1 MPKHTW
7 IDDLEF
13 EVEQEIDPRTKGP
26 SRGDVVVRPRLKHSA
41 VASDDGKWGI
51 ALFVLAVML
60 TVGIVGAVV
69 WKRNA
74 AAGPYISH
82 NSQWQAPPSVDRR
95 DPPPRYSDYVTQTD
109 FDELRK
115 AQVKIWERTKWNTD
129 IITLMSIVDNHNLA
143 VSRNGYPKS
152 HYIYLNT
159 DWTIDRIP
167 DHVNLSA
174 EDRAFLEKFVKQK
187 TSDESQTQSEG

>member
-1 MPKHTW
+1 MPRHTW

-13 EVEQEIDPRTKGP
+13 EVGQEIDPRTKGP
-26 SRGDVVVRPRLKHSA
+26 SRGDVVVRPRLRHVTTA
-41 VASDDGKWGI
+41 DDSKWGI

-69 WKRNA
+69 WKRNSTSSVP
-74 AAGPYISH
+74 PYIA
-82 NSQWQAPPSVDRR
+82 QQDRWEAPPTDRR
-95 DPPPRYSDYVTQTD
+95 NPPPRYSDYVTQTD

-143 VSRNGYPKS
+143 VSRNGYPRS

-174 EDRAFLEKFVKQK
+174 EDRAFLEKFVKK
-187 TSDESQTQSEG
+187 ESTTQAD